1 MDNEDE
7 FKSNIPLPQSGE
19 TYLRKVANDRIMDD
33 G

>member
-7 FKSNIPLPQSGE
+7 SKSKIPLQQSGE
-19 TYLRKVANDRIMDD
+19 TYLGKVANDRIMDD